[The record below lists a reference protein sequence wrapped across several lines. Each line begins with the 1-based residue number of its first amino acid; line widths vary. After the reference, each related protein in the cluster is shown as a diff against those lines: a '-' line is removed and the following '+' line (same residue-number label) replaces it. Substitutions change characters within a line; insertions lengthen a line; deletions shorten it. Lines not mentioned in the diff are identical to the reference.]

1 MSSVGDATLLR
12 SAGERMQRLIE
23 RLFPIQRSLTGDG
36 VRETL
41 RILSEDLPLEV
52 HEVPTGTP
60 VLDWTVPREWNL
72 REAWIRRGGETIVDA
87 RDSSLHVLG
96 YSTPVRGTFTLAEL
110 RQHLHSLPEQPDLIP
125 YRTSYYREDWGFC
138 LPHRQ
143 LAALPEG
150 SYEVVIDS
158 TLSDGHLTY
167 GEFFLPGASQQEV
180 LISCHICHPAL
191 ANDNL
196 SGIAVTW
203 ALACELA
210 AERHRYGYRFL
221 YIPGTIGPITWL
233 ARNEARLERIRHGL
247 VAANL
252 GDPGAFHYKRSRRGD
267 AEIDRAVP
275 VALRELGEELAVE
288 PFVPFGYDERQYCS
302 PGFDMPIGSL
312 TRTPWARYPEY
323 HTSADNLSFVQPEQ
337 LAGSLAA
344 YLAVVRV
351 LEGNR
356 VYRNLSP
363 KGEPQL
369 GRRGLYRSTGGGAAR
384 EQELAL
390 LWVLSLADGRH
401 DLLAIGERSGMRF
414 STLSA
419 AAEALAA
426 VGLLAESQP

>member
-41 RILSEDLPLEV
+41 RILSEELPLEV
-52 HEVPTGTP
+52 HEVPTGTQ

-72 REAWIRRGGETIVDA
+72 RQAWVRRGGETIVDA

-143 LAALPEG
+143 LAELPEG

-167 GEFFLPGASQQEV
+167 GEFFLPGTSQQEV

-203 ALACELA
+203 ALA
-210 AERHRYGYRFL
+210 
-221 YIPGTIGPITWL
+221 
-233 ARNEARLERIRHGL
+233 
-247 VAANL
+247 
-252 GDPGAFHYKRSRRGD
+252 
-267 AEIDRAVP
+267 
-275 VALRELGEELAVE
+275 
-288 PFVPFGYDERQYCS
+288 
-302 PGFDMPIGSL
+302 
-312 TRTPWARYPEY
+312 
-323 HTSADNLSFVQPEQ
+323 
-337 LAGSLAA
+337 
-344 YLAVVRV
+344 
-351 LEGNR
+351 
-356 VYRNLSP
+356 
-363 KGEPQL
+363 GEP
-369 GRRGLYRSTGGGAAR
+369 
-384 EQELAL
+384 L
-390 LWVLSLADGRH
+390 LK
-401 DLLAIGERSGMRF
+401 LLN
-414 STLSA
+414 
-419 AAEALAA
+419 
-426 VGLLAESQP
+426 